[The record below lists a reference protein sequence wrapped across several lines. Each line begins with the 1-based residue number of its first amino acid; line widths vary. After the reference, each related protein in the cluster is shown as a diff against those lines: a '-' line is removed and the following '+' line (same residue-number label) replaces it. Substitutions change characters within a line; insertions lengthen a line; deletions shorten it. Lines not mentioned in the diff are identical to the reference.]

1 MAVNATP
8 VPIALLLL
16 ILCLFISP
24 ACSQQHNTSNMSGMP
39 GMDHGHTTVP
49 AGHGSAEST
58 AQTLADT
65 RVSEFNHHLTGF
77 FLFLA
82 SVFVFAEESLAK
94 RWSLASYV
102 WPMCFLAAGVFV
114 LVFSDAEIWPLGPQ
128 TPWYALTHSLEDLQ
142 HKGFAV
148 ILLALGFV
156 EFQKARGRFKGI
168 LSVLFFAVVAISGAL
183 LLQFHVHG
191 GDMSTPDA
199 IEVMRRIQA
208 QHRWFAATGLG
219 IAVAKGLAE
228 ITPSWRQ
235 ILKRTWPALLALLG
249 ILLMAYKE

>member
-1 MAVNATP
+1 MAVHATP

-24 ACSQQHNTSNMSGMP
+24 ACFQQHHTSNMSGMP
-39 GMDHGHTTVP
+39 GRDPGNTTVP
-49 AGHGSAEST
+49 AGHGFAEST
-58 AQTLADT
+58 ARTLADA

-82 SVFVFAEESLAK
+82 SVFVFAEEFFAK
-94 RWSLASYV
+94 RWSLAGYV

-168 LSVLFFAVVAISGAL
+168 LTVLFWAVVAISGAL

-199 IEVMRRIQA
+199 MEVMRRIQA

-219 IAVAKGLAE
+219 IAVTKGLAE
-228 ITPSWRQ
+228 IIQNWRQ
-235 ILKRTWPALLALLG
+235 ILKKIWPALLALLG

>member
-39 GMDHGHTTVP
+39 GMDPGHTTVP
-49 AGHGSAEST
+49 AGHGFAEST
-58 AQTLADT
+58 APPLADA

-77 FLFLA
+77 FLLLA

-142 HKGFAV
+142 HIVGCVDGFDG
-148 ILLALGFV
+148 LGLIDQDTASC
-156 EFQKARGRFKGI
+156 EMKREIIARHVSNVCSGGK
-168 LSVLFFAVVAISGAL
+168 SGA
-183 LLQFHVHG
+183 
-191 GDMSTPDA
+191 
-199 IEVMRRIQA
+199 
-208 QHRWFAATGLG
+208 AAG
-219 IAVAKGLAE
+219 AK
-228 ITPSWRQ
+228 
-235 ILKRTWPALLALLG
+235 
-249 ILLMAYKE
+249 Y